1 MSKTQT
7 NHSRSG
13 DFICEK
19 THVDFHKTFTS
30 ILSAYVIRKRSL

>member
-7 NHSRSG
+7 NHSRNG

-19 THVDFHKTFTS
+19 IYVDFHKTFTS
-30 ILSAYVIRKRSL
+30 ILSAYVIRKRGL